1 MNKALSVMTELSR
14 LPISTQRRFIHEIAR
29 ELLQEKIPLHSS
41 ILPRYNELNHN
52 EKRTFYFVLMEYM
65 EKDDVGKTLIK

>member
-14 LPISTQRRFIHEIAR
+14 LPISTQRRFINEVAR
-29 ELLQEKIPLHSS
+29 EFLQGKIPLHSS
-41 ILPRYNELNHN
+41 ILPRYDELNHN
-52 EKRTFYFVLMEYM
+52 EKRTFYFILMEYI

>member
-1 MNKALSVMTELSR
+1 MTELSR
-14 LPISTQRRFIHEIAR
+14 LPISTQSRFIIAR

-41 ILPRYNELNHN
+41 ILPRYDELNHN
-52 EKRTFYFVLMEYM
+52 EKRTFYFILMEYI

>member
-29 ELLQEKIPLHSS
+29 EFSQGKIPLHSS
-41 ILPRYNELNHN
+41 ILPRYDELNHN
-52 EKRTFYFVLMEYM
+52 EKRTFYFFLMEYM